1 MMLYTRDLIARM
13 FMKDFIDLPLEVA
26 KKVVV
31 KMTDEDI
38 CKNFNMKLIR
48 KGYFVQKTI

>member
-1 MMLYTRDLIARM
+1 MLYTRDLIARLPL
-13 FMKDFIDLPLEVA
+13 KDFIDLPLEVV
-26 KKVVV
+26 KKVVS

-38 CKNFNMKLIR
+38 CNDFKMEVIC

>member
-1 MMLYTRDLIARM
+1 MLYTRDLIARM
-13 FMKDFIDLPLEVA
+13 LQKEYDGLPLEIA

-38 CKNFNMKLIR
+38 CKDFNMKLIR